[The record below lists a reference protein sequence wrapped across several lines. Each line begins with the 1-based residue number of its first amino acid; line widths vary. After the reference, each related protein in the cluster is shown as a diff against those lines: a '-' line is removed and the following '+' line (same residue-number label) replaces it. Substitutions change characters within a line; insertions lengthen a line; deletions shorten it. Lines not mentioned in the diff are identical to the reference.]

1 MLQERIK
8 SLSQEIIS
16 QVRELE
22 SALAGIAAAVDAAAS
37 GNGLPA
43 GDLPAS
49 VKQKKQRPAADDQ
62 VVSPIAAK
70 AKKCLGCG
78 LVKSLD
84 DFHRGAGRGHRA
96 CRCKVCVSAERLKK
110 LGRAPKDPAEISA
123 SRHVCEEC
131 HAKFTTAN
139 SLAFH
144 RRERHS
150 AA

>member
-8 SLSQEIIS
+8 SLSEEIIS
-16 QVRELE
+16 RVRELE

-43 GDLPAS
+43 GELPAS
-49 VKQKKQRPAADDQ
+49 VKQKKRRPAADDQ
-62 VVSPIAAK
+62 VVPPIAGTK
-70 AKKCLGCG
+70 QCTGCG
-78 LVKSLD
+78 QVKPLD
-84 DFHRGAGRGHRA
+84 DFHRGPGRMGRA
-96 CRCKVCVSAERLKK
+96 PRCRECTSADRLKK
-110 LGRAPKDPAEISA
+110 LGRLPKDPAEIQA

-139 SLAFH
+139 SLASH